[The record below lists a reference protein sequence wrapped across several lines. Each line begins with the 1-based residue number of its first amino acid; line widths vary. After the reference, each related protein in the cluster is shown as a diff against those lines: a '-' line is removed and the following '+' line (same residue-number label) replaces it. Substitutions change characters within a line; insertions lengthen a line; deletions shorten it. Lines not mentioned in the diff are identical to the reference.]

1 MTDQAN
7 NQTNQGAN
15 NGNARPTHFV
25 SQKIGRG
32 KHVEFETLG
41 AAWERDDGSLYIK
54 LHGTQIIEGGFYV
67 FPVKADQ
74 ESGQ

>member
-7 NQTNQGAN
+7 TQTTPEAKS
-15 NGNARPTHFV
+15 GNARPSHFV
-25 SQKIGRG
+25 SRKTGRG
-32 KHVEFETLG
+32 KNVEFETLG
-41 AAWERDDGSLYIK
+41 AAWERDDGSFYIK

-67 FPVKADQ
+67 FPVKAEQ